1 MFCACEYSERR
12 IKLRCGESN
21 ILEYVLLLELCINNV
36 ALEECEK
43 S

>member
-1 MFCACEYSERR
+1 MRANIPRGGQSFDVE
-12 IKLRCGESN
+12 ESN